1 MKTYNVTI
9 SVTGY
14 EIVQVRADDEEDAEQ
29 LALDNMDVA
38 KLQVTEQYAHTI
50 EELT

>member
-14 EIVQVRADDEEDAEQ
+14 EIVQVRANNEEDAEQ
-29 LALDNMDVA
+29 IALDMMDVA
-38 KLQVTEQYAHTI
+38 KLQVTEQYTHTI
-50 EELT
+50 EKLP